1 MTARVIMLGIV
12 AGTLIAGSAGIAAA
26 ERIEGGGGDEGFKIC
41 VAKAY
46 VVQQETG
53 RQQPPCQWDGVAGT
67 WYFDAV
73 R

>member
-1 MTARVIMLGIV
+1 MVARIVTLGALTTA
-12 AGTLIAGSAGIAAA
+12 LIAGSVGIASA

-53 RQQPPCQWDGVAGT
+53 YAQPPCQWDDAAGT